1 LIVALSLYLFLELQA
16 NRRAHRGI
24 LAIDMEFL
32 KTIKKRRSLLS
43 EVVYIV
49 LNIGIAI
56 LLMLTIR
63 TTGSFLLAFAIVLL
77 GKWRIF
83 AVRPRFWFAN
93 IQANLVSII
102 VSIGFVV
109 LLYAASLG
117 DVSSSQ
123 VLITQSILVVLDII
137 WLLFL
142 KSQSKRIYVVAQ
154 AGIALFVG
162 VTSIFYLSYSWI
174 ASVAVVLVGLIGY
187 ATARHVLG
195 SYDDESHSVFLS
207 LVWGLVLAEIS
218 WLAYHWTIA
227 YRLPFVSN
235 MLLPQVSIIVL
246 CLGFLTY
253 KSYDSYYHHQ
263 TIRFNDIFLPL
274 VFTLNIVVTLII
286 FLNNPDITNMSI
298 NVNVF
303 LLVVTLVTMF
313 VIEAIAYLIANQRL
327 FSQKQ

>member
-1 LIVALSLYLFLELQA
+1 
-16 NRRAHRGI
+16 
-24 LAIDMEFL
+24 MEFL

-56 LLMLTIR
+56 LLMVIIR
-63 TTGSFLLAFAIVLL
+63 TTGSLLLAFAIVIL

-102 VSIGFVV
+102 VSVSFVV
-109 LLYAASLG
+109 LLYAAGLSGLN
-117 DVSSSQ
+117 STE
-123 VLITQSILVVLDII
+123 VLVVQSILVILDII

-142 KSQSKRIYVVAQ
+142 KSQSKRIYIVAQ
-154 AGIALFVG
+154 AGVALFVG
-162 VTSIFYLSYSWI
+162 ITSIFYLSYNWI
-174 ASVAVVLVGLIGY
+174 ASVSVVLAWLVGY

-195 SYDDESHSVFLS
+195 SYDDESHTVFLS

-227 YRLPFVSN
+227 YHVPFVSN
-235 MLLPQVSIIVL
+235 MMVPQASIVVL

-253 KSYDSYYHHQ
+253 KSYDSFYHHQ
-263 TIRFNDIFLPL
+263 KIRMNDIFLPL
-274 VFTLNIVVTLII
+274 IFTVAII
-286 FLNNPDITNMSI
+286 S
-298 NVNVF
+298 V
-303 LLVVTLVTMF
+303 LV
-313 VIEAIAYLIANQRL
+313 L
-327 FSQKQ
+327 FFNGVSTGIS